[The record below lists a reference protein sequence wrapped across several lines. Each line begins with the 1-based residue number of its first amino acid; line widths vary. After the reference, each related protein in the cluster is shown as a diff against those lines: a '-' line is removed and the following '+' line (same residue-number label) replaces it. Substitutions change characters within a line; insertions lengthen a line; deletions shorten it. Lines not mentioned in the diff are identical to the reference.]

1 MGEYSLQILEG
12 YVVVLTLMLLPMLG
26 LGNKNANRY
35 NGQSD
40 KDFEKVS
47 RAFQTV
53 VRKHFSLRAGKDI
66 LSFLRQKMLAVVP
79 KSTVYI

>member
-35 NGQSD
+35 NGYSD

-47 RAFQTV
+47 RAF
-53 VRKHFSLRAGKDI
+53 
-66 LSFLRQKMLAVVP
+66 
-79 KSTVYI
+79 